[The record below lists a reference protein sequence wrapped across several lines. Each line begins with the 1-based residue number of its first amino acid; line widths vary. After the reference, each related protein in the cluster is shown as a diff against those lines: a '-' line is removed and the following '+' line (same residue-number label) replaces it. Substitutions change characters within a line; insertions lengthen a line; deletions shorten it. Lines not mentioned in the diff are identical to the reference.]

1 MDGITIRT
9 AVPADLDAVVAGG
22 GSLLFR
28 QRYSGASRRF
38 TSPSRFVRLAFLK
51 KYGVKGKNEKDG
63 VTRLFHMMHHAA
75 FPPGLAVVGEPGE
88 NMPYD
93 ERMVPYD
100 YTIYTSV
107 MCAQSGRFYWTTF
120 ENMNIRCAALAI

>member
-1 MDGITIRT
+1 MGM
-9 AVPADLDAVVAGG
+9 
-22 GSLLFR
+22 
-28 QRYSGASRRF
+28 
-38 TSPSRFVRLAFLK
+38 
-51 KYGVKGKNEKDG
+51 KGKNEKDG

-120 ENMNIRCAALAI
+120 ENMNIRCAALADLKERQEPVQLELNGRDGYSQERVR